1 MSEAPEN
8 IKHWSGCDPADGGYC
23 PDCGEHLD
31 YGRCR
36 CEPEEHCPNMTVT
49 EFKERIKT
57 ICGIRP
63 GKPEPP
69 FPNDMERDELRR
81 WIRYAGWEMFEPDE
95 WWNYRHMV
103 NMKTGGIIPEPPNRV
118 LQRLAA
124 KTKRRLIKE
133 AK

>member
-1 MSEAPEN
+1 MNEAPEN
-8 IKHWSGCDPADGGYC
+8 IKHWSGCDPADSGYC

-63 GKPEPP
+63 GTTYQWECPDCGDITNGSEPEKQCR
-69 FPNDMERDELRR
+69 FCGQGNIIRDMTAEECQTDHDV
-81 WIRYAGWEMFEPDE
+81 P
-95 WWNYRHMV
+95 YRHEYSDLLPE
-103 NMKTGGIIPEPPNRV
+103 TIP
-118 LQRLAA
+118 
-124 KTKRRLIKE
+124 
-133 AK
+133 